1 MGGFGSGR
9 QSSRRT
15 TSDLRQLDVRRLA
28 RDGLLRPGSSFSWQW
43 SRHGEVVA
51 SIGVTAEADRVWLDY
66 RHRQPG
72 DEWRPL
78 RYPVHLERLPQP
90 FGGERVWFRCPGAGC
105 GRRVALLY
113 MAGSGVFACR
123 TCCRLAYQS
132 QRETPGDRATRRAD
146 KIRDRLGWQAGILN
160 GNGGKPKWMR
170 WPTYARLVAQ
180 HDQSASQALAVWGE
194 WIEVTE
200 KRLKAMRR

>member
-9 QSSRRT
+9 PSGGGKVCVESLRR
-15 TSDLRQLDVRRLA
+15 LDVRRLA
-28 RDGLLRPGSSFSWQW
+28 RAGYLDSGVTGTWGWSSDGQTT
-43 SRHGEVVA
+43 A
-51 SIGVTAEADRVWLDY
+51 TIGVTVQDDRVTLAY
-66 RHRQPG
+66 STSG
-72 DEWRPL
+72 KSM
-78 RYPVHLERLPQP
+78 RYDVLIDRTPCT
-90 FGGERVWFRCPGAGC
+90 FGGTRVWWRCPAAGC
-105 GRRVALLY
+105 GRRVAVLFLGG
-113 MAGSGVFACR
+113 AVFACR
-123 TCCRLAYQS
+123 HCYRLAYQS